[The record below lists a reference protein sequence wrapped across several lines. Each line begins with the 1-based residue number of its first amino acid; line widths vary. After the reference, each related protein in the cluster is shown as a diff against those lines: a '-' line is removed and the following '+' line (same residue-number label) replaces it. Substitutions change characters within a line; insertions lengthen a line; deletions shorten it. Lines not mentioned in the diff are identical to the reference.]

1 MYLTRVVVENRE
13 PEEIF
18 LGLRSRGIWAER
30 RQFEPGDYLLGSDIC
45 VERKTIRD
53 FMSSIYDGRL
63 FNQVRRMKELY
74 RKVVLVVE
82 GEPVGLDEKE
92 RKILYSAIARI
103 IMEGISVVSTLD
115 RDATVEFIA
124 SLAEKRQ
131 EEGVQ
136 SITTRRKGRVEE
148 KERTLFILQ
157 GFPGIGPKLSE
168 KLLVKFGSLK
178 GVFNASYGELKSI
191 LGEKKARAFVDTL
204 EKRFTRREEEKIT
217 DLSL

>member
-1 MYLTRVVVENRE
+1 MTRVVVENRE

>member
-1 MYLTRVVVENRE
+1 LTRVIVENRE

-18 LGLRSRGIWAER
+18 LGLRSRGIWAEK
-30 RQFEPGDYLLGSDIC
+30 RQFEPGDYILGNDTCI
-45 VERKTIRD
+45 ERKTVRD
-53 FMSSIYDGRL
+53 FLSSIYDGRL
-63 FNQVRRMKELY
+63 FNQVKRMRELY
-74 RKVVLVVE
+74 KKVVLIVE
-82 GEPVGLDEKE
+82 GDLLGLDGREK
-92 RKILYSAIARI
+92 KILYSAISRI
-103 IMEGISVVSTLD
+103 IAEGISVVNTPD

-131 EEGVQ
+131 KEGLQ
-136 SITTRRKGRVEE
+136 SITARRKGRVEE

-168 KLLVKFGSLK
+168 KLLIKFGSLK

-204 EKRFTRREEEKIT
+204 EKRFIRKEEEKIT

>member
-1 MYLTRVVVENRE
+1 MKLTRVVVENRE

-30 RQFEPGDYLLGSDIC
+30 RQFEPGDYLLGSDMCI
-45 VERKTIRD
+45 ERKTVRD
-53 FMSSIYDGRL
+53 FLSSIYDGRL
-63 FNQVRRMKELY
+63 FNQIKRMRELY
-74 RKVVLVVE
+74 RRVVLVIE
-82 GEPVGLDEKE
+82 GDLIGLDEREK
-92 RKILYSAIARI
+92 KIVYSAIARI
-103 IMEGISVVSTLD
+103 IIGGISVVNTID
-115 RDATVEFIA
+115 KDATVEFIS

-136 SITTRRKGRVEE
+136 SIIARKKGRIEE
-148 KERTLFILQ
+148 KERILFILQ

-168 KLLVKFGSLK
+168 KLLIKFGSLR

-204 EKRFTRREEEKIT
+204 EKRFTRGEGEKIM

>member
-1 MYLTRVVVENRE
+1 LTRVVVENRE

>member
-1 MYLTRVVVENRE
+1 MTRVVVENRE

-131 EEGVQ
+131 EEGAQ